1 MKTGGREV
9 KALEM
14 HELFR
19 VALGLDKPWQV
30 DRVEFDAEQ
39 GHLELWLN
47 FPRGSRFAC
56 PQCEKPGGA
65 VHDTVERTWRH
76 LNFFE
81 HRSDL
86 HARVPRVKCPD
97 CGVKTVEVPWAR
109 PGSGFT
115 LLMEAF
121 LLLLVQGG
129 MTPAQVGRMVGEHDT
144 RVWRVLRRYV
154 EKARAEADFSQVRTV
169 GLDETSRA
177 RGHQYISVFM
187 DLAAGRR
194 RVLFAC
200 EGRDGEAVG
209 RFVEDLQA
217 HGGSAEQVQRVC
229 LDMSPAYLYGLQEHL
244 PDARIT
250 FDQFHLIKLAN
261 DAVDRVRR
269 EEQRDRPELK
279 KTRWLWLK
287 NEWNFTAD
295 QAQTWAQL
303 KGAHLRTARA
313 WSYKS
318 QLQDIFLPQNRP
330 QAEELLQSWCAAAQ
344 RSRLRPL
351 ILLARTIRN
360 HWTGILNW
368 FDSRISNG
376 ILEAINGLIQA
387 AKRRAR
393 GYRNPDYLITMVYLI
408 AGKLAFNLPAYSP
421 SFTHSE

>member
-1 MKTGGREV
+1 M
-9 KALEM
+9 EM
-14 HELFR
+14 QELFR
-19 VALGLDKPWQV
+19 AALGLEKPWRV

-39 GHLELWLN
+39 GHLELWLD

-56 PQCEKPGGA
+56 PQCEQPDCA

-86 HARVPRVKCPD
+86 HARVPRVKCAE

-109 PGSGFT
+109 RGSGFT
-115 LLMEAF
+115 LLMEAY
-121 LLLLVQGG
+121 LLVLVQGG
-129 MTPAQVGRMVGEHDT
+129 MTPAQVGRMVREHDS

-154 EKARAEADFSQVRTV
+154 EKARGEADFSEVRTV
-169 GLDETSRA
+169 GVDETSKA
-177 RGHQYISVFM
+177 RGQQYISVFM
-187 DLAAGRR
+187 DLEAGRR

-209 RFVEDLQA
+209 RFVEDLED
-217 HGGSAEQVQRVC
+217 HGGCREQVQRVC
-229 LDMSPAYLYGLQEHL
+229 LDMSPAYLKGIADHL
-244 PDARIT
+244 PDAQIT

-261 DAVDRVRR
+261 EAVDQVRR
-269 EEQRDRPELK
+269 REQRDHPELK
-279 KTRWLWLK
+279 RTRWLWLK

-295 QAQTWAQL
+295 QAQRWSQI
-303 KGAHLRTARA
+303 KGAHLKTARA

-330 QAEELLQSWCAAAQ
+330 EAEPLLRSWCAAAQ

-351 ILLARTIRN
+351 VLLVRTIRK
-360 HWTGILNW
+360 HWDGILHW
-368 FDSRISNG
+368 FDSQISNG

-393 GYRNPDYLITMVYLI
+393 GYRNPDYLITVVYLI
-408 AGKLAFNLPAYSP
+408 AGKLDFRLPTCFPAL
-421 SFTHSE
+421 THTK